1 MNIEI
6 AKIKIRRGTDAQ
18 RKSTVLDQGEIAFT
32 LDTKRLYV
40 GNGVLSGGTSAS
52 NKIFTPITNVN
63 SLTAI
68 PSEVGDFGVANNV
81 FYQLTAS
88 DYTNINSWA
97 NISPR
102 VDTRQIEYLSDNTIS
117 IKLSALSA
125 SNIDPITI
133 GGGLKIQDGILQT
146 SFNTKSLEI
155 SANLL
160 SLKNSGIDER
170 EIASTTFTNG
180 LTGGSG
186 NKVGIQFD
194 PSRFYLDSGVLSLS
208 TYGLSSSV
216 TGIDAFS
223 LMDAGGGVVALQ
235 DYFDVSEYLEFPSL
249 EIDQY
254 GRVTDVDSSIFDT
267 LTGSS
272 SLNSSNSLSSIFNGT
287 PAQTLSGAVPGLPIT
302 MFQAISCDEIGNTS
316 TLTLSS
322 AGFLAFEGGYS
333 TRSGQLVGRFA
344 IPIFAY

>member
-1 MNIEI
+1 MQIEI
-6 AKIKIRRGTDAQ
+6 AKIKIRRGTDSQ

-52 NKIFTPITNVN
+52 NKIFTPLTNVY
-63 SLTAI
+63 SLTSI

-125 SNIDPITI
+125 SNIDPNTI
-133 GGGLKIQDGILQT
+133 SNGLKIENGILQT

-155 SANLL
+155 SANSL
-160 SLKNSGIDER
+160 SLKSSGIDER
-170 EIASTTFTNG
+170 EISSSTFVNG

-186 NKVGIQFD
+186 NKVGIHFD
-194 PSRFYLDSGVLSLS
+194 PSIFYINSGMLSLS
-208 TYGLSSSV
+208 TQGLSSGV
-216 TGIDAFS
+216 TGIDLFS
-223 LMDAGGGVVALQ
+223 LQNIDGVVALQ
-235 DYFDVSEYLEFPSL
+235 DYFDISEYLEFPSL

-267 LTGSS
+267 LTGFS

-287 PAQTLSGAVPGLPIT
+287 PAQTLSGGIPGLPIT
-302 MFQAISCDEIGNTS
+302 MFQAISSDEFGDTT

-333 TRSGQLVGRFA
+333 TRSGQMVGRFA

>member
-1 MNIEI
+1 
-6 AKIKIRRGTDAQ
+6 
-18 RKSTVLDQGEIAFT
+18 
-32 LDTKRLYV
+32 V

-68 PSEVGDFGVANNV
+68 PSEVGDFGVANNA

-102 VDTRQIEYLSDNTIS
+102 VDTRQIEYLSNNTIS

-125 SNIDPITI
+125 LNIDPNTI
-133 GGGLKIQDGILQT
+133 SNGLRIQGGVLQT
-146 SFNTKSLEI
+146 SINSKSLEI
-155 SANLL
+155 SANSI
-160 SLKNSGIDER
+160 SLKASGIDER
-170 EIASTTFTNG
+170 EISSSTFVNG

-186 NKVGIQFD
+186 NKIGIRFD
-194 PSRFYLDSGVLSLS
+194 PSRFYINSGMLSLS
-208 TYGLSSSV
+208 TQGLSSGV
-216 TGIDAFS
+216 TGIDTVS
-223 LMDAGGGVVALQ
+223 LKNTGGVVALQ
-235 DYFDVSEYLEFPSL
+235 DYYTSSEYLEFPSL

-267 LTGSS
+267 LTGFS

-287 PAQTLSGAVPGLPIT
+287 PSQTLSGAIPGLPIT
-302 MFQAISCDEIGNTS
+302 RFQAISSDEFGNTT

-322 AGFLAFEGGYS
+322 AGFIAFEGGYS